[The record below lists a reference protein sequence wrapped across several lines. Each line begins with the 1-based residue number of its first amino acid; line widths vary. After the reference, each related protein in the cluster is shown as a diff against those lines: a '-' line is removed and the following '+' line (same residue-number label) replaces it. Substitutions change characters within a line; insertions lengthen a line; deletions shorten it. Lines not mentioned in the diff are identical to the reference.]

1 MNCEDTKSQRKR
13 QVEQATQGSG
23 CGVLGGNRGVRA
35 GDASTGGA
43 GLQPAQPEQMAE
55 SAMPEHL
62 AHLSA
67 ERGGEIKDRKDER
80 RRREGGPEKPSR
92 QHLLASTAPAPG
104 PARGAKEEAGPGA
117 HLLPGRD
124 VRKKS
129 MMRKK
134 DHFVTLIFL
143 LRRQIFYST
152 SFFFFFFCKNGIHEP
167 IQNGN
172 GTYGYGVSYTV
183 TSSMYTSKPELP
195 KGRSQTSV

>member
-1 MNCEDTKSQRKR
+1 MNCEDTKSQRER

-43 GLQPAQPEQMAE
+43 VLGRPALQPAHAPAQMAE

-67 ERGGEIKDRKDER
+67 ERGGEIKDRKDEQ

-134 DHFVTLIFL
+134 DHFVTL
-143 LRRQIFYST
+143 
-152 SFFFFFFCKNGIHEP
+152 
-167 IQNGN
+167 
-172 GTYGYGVSYTV
+172 
-183 TSSMYTSKPELP
+183 
-195 KGRSQTSV
+195 